1 MTKKTN
7 TKELIESF
15 SIEEGLKKLTINERK
30 FINTYMKPNRTQ
42 NERHENYKDQS
53 EHQRGSIFTPT
64 NWWL

>member
-30 FINTYMKPNRTQ
+30 FINNYMKPNRTQ
-42 NERHENYKDQS
+42 NERQTNNKDQT
-53 EHQRGSIFTPT
+53 EAQRSTIFTPA
-64 NWWL
+64 N

>member
-42 NERHENYKDQS
+42 NERQENYKDQS
-53 EHQRGSIFTPT
+53 ERQRSSIFTPAS
-64 NWWL
+64 